1 MHHSV
6 KQEPGRSCVAA
17 ACGTGQRPLT
27 KKSMSALPPER
38 TTQHIVYAPQY
49 SMAAR
54 STKIEHRILT
64 GCIDRET
71 CSQALQKQE
80 KWRLSMPW
88 SQFWLLRCALA
99 ADWRCSKGA
108 EEQRWRTNCPQSLV
122 KQPAPSYVC
131 EIHPQRR
138 RSSSKKTMRGTSFQT
153 SSLRVEGTGLLRQL
167 WGFADNYRGAARLAT
182 SIALNPPWNLSVFL
196 PPVQRWHWSPGQY
209 GEGSL
214 FVQGVWW
221 LCLARLACNAGAP
234 QSLSRQRHTLP
245 NMLRSTIDSIYADE
259 KEQVSSALFFL
270 SHLEFWGKHVQ
281 STKDA
286 DVSNVIIA
294 IPTFT
299 QQNAGIPTSQK
310 HPRLASSQTQLT
322 VSAKATSWAIMDTI
336 KISCSNFSGKLTL
349 YVCVGLYIQF
359 LLIVC
364 CIFHWM
370 SLAWICDYELWRFD
384 SCHL

>member
-1 MHHSV
+1 MPLSIV
-6 KQEPGRSCVAA
+6 WQPGPRRLNTESWQGV
-17 ACGTGQRPLT
+17 LT
-27 KKSMSALPPER
+27 EKP
-38 TTQHIVYAPQY
+38 
-49 SMAAR
+49 AR
-54 STKIEHRILT
+54 KP
-64 GCIDRET
+64 CK
-71 CSQALQKQE
+71 KQE
-80 KWRLSMPW
+80 KWWLSMPW

-108 EEQRWRTNCPQSLV
+108 EEQRWRTKLPTVTCKATCTIICLWNTSTKKKVQLEENHERHQLPNEFLWG
-122 KQPAPSYVC
+122 
-131 EIHPQRR
+131 
-138 RSSSKKTMRGTSFQT
+138 SK
-153 SSLRVEGTGLLRQL
+153 VTGLLRQL

-196 PPVQRWHWSPGQY
+196 PPVQRWHWSPRSIWRGL
-209 GEGSL
+209 SL
-214 FVQGVWW
+214 CARRLVALLGPLGLQCRGTAKSLPAKTYTAKHAAKHNRQH
-221 LCLARLACNAGAP
+221 LCRWK
-234 QSLSRQRHTLP
+234 R
-245 NMLRSTIDSIYADE
+245 
-259 KEQVSSALFFL
+259 KQVSSALFFFEPSWIL
-270 SHLEFWGKHVQ
+270 RQ
-281 STKDA
+281 NMCNPPRDA

-364 CIFHWM
+364 CIF
-370 SLAWICDYELWRFD
+370 SLDVIGMNLRLWNYEGLTPVICNSWCFSFIKYFSQFFSL
-384 SCHL
+384 